1 MYLYICYRI
10 PNEIIHTYFRLVFK
24 LNFLCVSGA
33 VQLDV
38 LEATLTNTSL
48 TTSLPLEN
56 QKGSSIGK

>member
-1 MYLYICYRI
+1 MKLSYNNTHI
-10 PNEIIHTYFRLVFK
+10 FKLVFK
-24 LNFLCVSGA
+24 LRFLCVSGA